1 LSGAT
6 ARTLPL
12 LIAASF
18 AAGSGMRIFD
28 PILPVVAADFGVTV
42 AQMAPVLAGF
52 MLAYGLGQI
61 VIGPLGDRL
70 GKLRVLL
77 ASLFLYAVAL
87 AASSAATGLWPMAG
101 LRFAS
106 GAAAGAVFPLA
117 MAWIGDT
124 VAYAER
130 QATIGK
136 LLTGMVFA
144 QLLAAPVTGIVAE
157 AFGWRAA
164 FLLLAAVSALVGLV
178 LLVRLGRALA
188 PPERGTA
195 SGLGLA
201 AYARIWR
208 DAAARR
214 LLTATYVDGFVLFGG
229 GFPFVGAYLIQEFGL
244 SPARAGLITAAFS
257 AGAFLYTRQ
266 AKRFLSLLGERG
278 LVLTGGLALAA
289 GYLGLALAPG
299 WWAVLVLMAAFG
311 LSFFLYHGVL
321 QARATEVVPEA
332 RGTAVGAFAMAL
344 FLGQFSG
351 SLVMAQ
357 VLAALGYRGTFA
369 VAAAIMLGL
378 ALWTRW
384 ALFRRAA

>member
-1 LSGAT
+1 LSGTT

-18 AAGSGMRIFD
+18 AAGCGMRIFD
-28 PILPVVAADFGVTV
+28 PILPLVATDFGVSV
-42 AQMAPVLAGF
+42 ARMAPVLAGF
-52 MLAYGLGQI
+52 MLGYGLGQI

-77 ASLFLYAVAL
+77 AAMFVYALAL
-87 AASSAATGLWPMAG
+87 AASAAAPGLWPMAA

-144 QLLAAPVTGIVAE
+144 QLLAAPVTGVVTE

-164 FLLLAAVSALVGLV
+164 FLVLAVVSALTGLV
-178 LLVRLGRALA
+178 LLLRLGRALA
-188 PPERGTA
+188 PPERSSAGGF
-195 SGLGLA
+195 GLG
-201 AYARIWR
+201 AYARILR

-214 LLTATYVDGFVLFGG
+214 LLIATYVDGFVLFGG

-244 SPARAGLITAAFS
+244 SPARAGLIMAAFS

-266 AKRFLSLLGERG
+266 AKRFLAWCGERG
-278 LVLTGGLALAA
+278 LILIGGLMLAG

-299 WWAVLVLMAAFG
+299 WWLVLLLMASFG
-311 LSFFLYHGVL
+311 LSFFLFHGVL
-321 QARATEVVPEA
+321 QARATEVAPEA
-332 RGTAVGAFAMAL
+332 RGTAVGAFALAL
-344 FLGQFSG
+344 FVGQFCG

-357 VLAALGYRGTFA
+357 VLAALGYRGTFG
-369 VAAAIMLGL
+369 VGAALMLGL
-378 ALWTRW
+378 VLWTRW
-384 ALFRRAA
+384 ALFRRPA

>member
-1 LSGAT
+1 MSGAT
-6 ARTLPL
+6 SRTLPL
-12 LIAASF
+12 LIAATF
-18 AAGSGMRIFD
+18 AAGCGMRIFD
-28 PILPVVAADFGVTV
+28 PILPLVAADFGVTV

-52 MLAYGLGQI
+52 MLAYGLGQL
-61 VIGPLGDRL
+61 VIGPLGDAL

-77 ASLFLYAVAL
+77 AAMFLYALTL
-87 AASSAATGLWPMAG
+87 AASAAAPDLWSMVA

-117 MAWIGDT
+117 MAWIGDS

-130 QATIGK
+130 QATIGR

-144 QLLAAPVTGIVAE
+144 QLLAAPVTGIVTE

-164 FLLLAAVSALVGLV
+164 FLLLAGVSALTGLV
-178 LLVRLGRALA
+178 LLLRLGRALA
-188 PPERGTA
+188 PPERRGAATP
-195 SGLGLA
+195 GLA

-208 DAAARR
+208 DRAARR
-214 LLTATYVDGFVLFGG
+214 LLTATWIDGFVLFGG

-266 AKRFLSLLGERG
+266 ARRFLALLGERG
-278 LVLTGGLALAA
+278 LVLTGGLLLAC

-299 WWAVLVLMAAFG
+299 WWVVLGLMASFG
-311 LSFFLYHGVL
+311 LSFFLFHGVL

-344 FLGQFSG
+344 FVGQFCG

-369 VAAAIMLGL
+369 VGAALMLGL
-378 ALWTRW
+378 TLWARW
-384 ALFRRAA
+384 ALFRRPA

>member
-1 LSGAT
+1 
-6 ARTLPL
+6 
-12 LIAASF
+12 
-18 AAGSGMRIFD
+18 
-28 PILPVVAADFGVTV
+28 
-42 AQMAPVLAGF
+42 
-52 MLAYGLGQI
+52 
-61 VIGPLGDRL
+61 
-70 GKLRVLL
+70 
-77 ASLFLYAVAL
+77 
-87 AASSAATGLWPMAG
+87 
-101 LRFAS
+101 
-106 GAAAGAVFPLA
+106 
-117 MAWIGDT
+117 
-124 VAYAER
+124 
-130 QATIGK
+130 
-136 LLTGMVFA
+136 MVFA

-188 PPERGTA
+188 PPERGAA

-244 SPARAGLITAAFS
+244 SPARAGLITASFA
-257 AGAFLYTRQ
+257 AGSFLYTRQ

-278 LVLTGGLALAA
+278 LVLSGGLALAA

-299 WWAVLVLMAAFG
+299 WWAVLVLMALFG
-311 LSFFLYHGVL
+311 LTFFLYHGVL

-351 SLVMAQ
+351 SLVMGQ
-357 VLAALGYRGTFA
+357 VLATLGYRGTFA